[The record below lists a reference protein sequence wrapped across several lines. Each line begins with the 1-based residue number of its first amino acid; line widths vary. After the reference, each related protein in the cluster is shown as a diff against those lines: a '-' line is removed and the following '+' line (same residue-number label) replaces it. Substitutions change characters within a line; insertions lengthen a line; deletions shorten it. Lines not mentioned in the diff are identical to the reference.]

1 LIQDIGFWA
10 FLFSSCTIFWLL
22 PISFRQIF
30 LSVASFALILYYDWL
45 SGLILATLSGL
56 LFVSLPGLVARRLG
70 ISTLF
75 VVIAALALPLIFFKV
90 FSLVWEV
97 PGGSILKYAVPLGMS
112 YYVFRMLHLAIEVYR
127 GNIALPG
134 LRDYLSYI
142 FLFTI
147 FVAGPIQRYEEFV
160 EGRQDRL
167 EGALLRDGLM
177 RIAVGLIKQ
186 TAGIDL
192 LVALRRLFLRT
203 SQFDSLADILSLNA
217 GMLWVLAVSTYLI
230 SYLNL
235 SAYSDIAIGS
245 SRLFGLKIGENF
257 NHPVTATSLTDFWRR
272 WHMTLS
278 NWCQSYVFAPVLGMT
293 RNPYVA
299 LVASFQVMGLWH
311 IFTLNRVA
319 WGLYQALGLSV
330 LSLMRR
336 RGRGQGR
343 IAKAPPRWRVAL
355 NWLATQAYVSLGFLF
370 VVVEKDN
377 NLLNSSRIVLRAMTL
392 GLLG

>member
-142 FLFTI
+142 SCS
-147 FVAGPIQRYEEFV
+147 R
-160 EGRQDRL
+160 
-167 EGALLRDGLM
+167 
-177 RIAVGLIKQ
+177 
-186 TAGIDL
+186 
-192 LVALRRLFLRT
+192 
-203 SQFDSLADILSLNA
+203 SLC
-217 GMLWVLAVSTYLI
+217 
-230 SYLNL
+230 
-235 SAYSDIAIGS
+235 S
-245 SRLFGLKIGENF
+245 SRGARIG
-257 NHPVTATSLTDFWRR
+257 WR
-272 WHMTLS
+272 
-278 NWCQSYVFAPVLGMT
+278 
-293 RNPYVA
+293 A
-299 LVASFQVMGLWH
+299 LCCVMG
-311 IFTLNRVA
+311 
-319 WGLYQALGLSV
+319 
-330 LSLMRR
+330 
-336 RGRGQGR
+336 
-343 IAKAPPRWRVAL
+343 
-355 NWLATQAYVSLGFLF
+355 
-370 VVVEKDN
+370 
-377 NLLNSSRIVLRAMTL
+377 
-392 GLLG
+392 

>member
-1 LIQDIGFWA
+1 
-10 FLFSSCTIFWLL
+10 
-22 PISFRQIF
+22 
-30 LSVASFALILYYDWL
+30 
-45 SGLILATLSGL
+45 
-56 LFVSLPGLVARRLG
+56 
-70 ISTLF
+70 
-75 VVIAALALPLIFFKV
+75 
-90 FSLVWEV
+90 
-97 PGGSILKYAVPLGMS
+97 
-112 YYVFRMLHLAIEVYR
+112 
-127 GNIALPG
+127 
-134 LRDYLSYI
+134 
-142 FLFTI
+142 
-147 FVAGPIQRYEEFV
+147 VAGPIQRYEEFV